1 MSHTPS
7 KRLCYLLSK
16 DPARQCGWQ
25 WRYCYRCISAFEKM
39 HLKGRI
45 RMQCNHFLF
54 LKKKKKEKKTQA
66 FQTEFYYQECQFLQ
80 SRLPRRLKHSGK
92 LPGKDIAKRA

>member
-54 LKKKKKEKKTQA
+54 
-66 FQTEFYYQECQFLQ
+66 
-80 SRLPRRLKHSGK
+80 
-92 LPGKDIAKRA
+92 

>member
-25 WRYCYRCISAFEKM
+25 WRYCYCCISAFEKM

-45 RMQCNHFLF
+45 HMQCNHFLF
-54 LKKKKKEKKTQA
+54 LKKRKKKKKKTG
-66 FQTEFYYQECQFLQ
+66 F
-80 SRLPRRLKHSGK
+80 S
-92 LPGKDIAKRA
+92 D